1 MSHAN
6 PTPSWLFNLEGTF
19 LKFMGKD
26 LDKPKSIVVEVEQ
39 EQMAIQ
45 LPKALRTTVRGHLQP
60 GDRVHCVGRSQI
72 DFADGIIKLQAY
84 QLFPLSPVNGKPV
97 ALPPAAA
104 PLPLPAVQGVAAVLE
119 KKPAKI
125 LICQKS
131 GCQKRGG
138 RQLVAALERVLRE
151 RQLQGQ
157 VKIQYTSCQ
166 KRCSKAPNLTIMPG
180 KHHYDRLR
188 PENLSALVEEHFCIP
203 QSRASANHVDA

>member
-138 RQLVAALERVLRE
+138 RQLVVALERVLRE

-166 KRCSKAPNLTIMPG
+166 KRCSKAPNLTIMRGNITMTGSDP
-180 KHHYDRLR
+180 KTCL
-188 PENLSALVEEHFCIP
+188 LW
-203 QSRASANHVDA
+203 